1 MMNLYKEIYKVF
13 YYLKDNV
20 NMNYLIIGAIIF
32 SVFIF
37 MNISKILWWS
47 ILVVLLYLLYLSRK
61 TNILN
66 VDKKLDKLCDENP
79 ELEICKV
86 FLESK
91 KNHKKIVETIQS
103 KLSLK

>member
-1 MMNLYKEIYKVF
+1 M
-13 YYLKDNV
+13 KDNV
-20 NMNYLIIGAIIF
+20 NMNYLIIGLIIL

-37 MNISKILWWS
+37 INISKILWWG
-47 ILVVLLYLLYLSRK
+47 LLLVLLYLLYLSKK
-61 TNILN
+61 TNLQS

-79 ELEICKV
+79 ELEMCRV

-91 KNHKKIVETIQS
+91 KNHKKIVETIET